1 MALLVDPLLSESIS
15 KLLEIVIFVA
25 ETTANF
31 KPQLKQLKITL
42 ERIGPIIDEIR
53 ELNRKLDRSKLESDM
68 FVEEIQDARKLVH
81 KCLKIKRNLIK
92 RFTHSLKLKDLNEK
106 LLRFFQIEVQAD
118 QSRDIKQTLVEVN
131 RVSVRIESIALDV
144 RNLGQTLSNNSSMST
159 SFSRG
164 HETIEREKLGW
175 RVPTLPT
182 GIVAFEKPL
191 ENLKAVVLADKMD
204 CVDGFDDGSVVVV
217 SAPGGCGKTTLVTM
231 LCYDPDIRAKFGERV
246 FFVTVSETPNFMVI
260 FNDLLNPNSFGQQV
274 GFQNGTENA
283 KQSSIEDAKNKLE
296 NFLREKVS
304 SPLLLVLDDV
314 WSDSFI
320 KNFTFDITG
329 YKILVT
335 SRMVFPKHD
344 MFKFDPLSD
353 EDAKTL
359 FRRSAFPERRRSRPT
374 IDKDLVNQMV
384 KCCKKHPLTLSVVG
398 SSLDGKDET
407 AWRYMLKVLSQGQ
420 SVLDLNVDILN
431 RLERSFQALD
441 DRFKQCFLD
450 FGLFPEDQRIPA
462 TALLN
467 MWVHLYE
474 HEDDGSDTLAK
485 IFELSYRNLVNL
497 MSIGLRKDPGTIV
510 NYCDHQFVTQHDLLR
525 QLAIN
530 LSSKLPVAQRPRLI
544 VSAQGEGLPT
554 SISRVQEPMQA
565 RILSISTGESFAS
578 RWCNMKVPEVEVLVL
593 NLMSK
598 TYTLPHF
605 LDEMQKLK
613 VLNVTNYG
621 LYPTEFENFHLLGCL
636 SNLTRIRLERVTI
649 SSLSGP
655 TLALVNLQKVSFIM
669 CKVGDAFEKL
679 SSNIWPG
686 LVEIEMDYCQDLV
699 EFPAIL
705 CSSVHLKNVSITNC
719 NEMCVISEEFGK
731 LTRLETLSL
740 GSCTKLEKLPES
752 LTRLEKLSILGI
764 SDCLSLSE
772 LPEKIGK
779 LGGLRTINMKGC
791 TGVHEIPTSVM
802 ELSNT
807 QVICNEEISYQ
818 WQDFSNVEVM
828 VVEED
833 RLETLMRI
841 I

>member
-1 MALLVDPLLSESIS
+1 MAMLVDPLLSESIS
-15 KLLEIVIFVA
+15 KLLEIVISVA
-25 ETTANF
+25 KTTANF
-31 KPQLKQLKITL
+31 KPQLEQLKITL
-42 ERIGPIIDEIR
+42 ERIGPIIYEIR
-53 ELNRKLDRSKLESDM
+53 ELDRKLDRSKEESEM
-68 FVEEIQDARKLVH
+68 FVYEIQDARKLVR

-92 RFTHSLKLKDLNEK
+92 RFTHSLKLKDLDQK
-106 LLRFFQIEVQAD
+106 LLRFFQIEVQAS

-131 RVSVRIESIALDV
+131 RVSDRMETLATDV
-144 RNLGQTLSNNSSMST
+144 RNLGQTLSKNSSMSM
-159 SFSRG
+159 SFSRE
-164 HETIEREKLGW
+164 HETTLEREKLGW
-175 RVPTLPT
+175 RVPTLPR

-191 ENLKAVVLADKMD
+191 ENLKAMVLADKMD
-204 CVDGFDDGSVVVV
+204 CDDGSVMVV

-231 LCYDPDIRAKFGERV
+231 LCYDAEIQAKFGERI
-246 FFVTVSETPNFMVI
+246 FFVTVSETPNFLV
-260 FNDLLNPNSFGQQV
+260 FVNDLLNPNSFAQQA
-274 GFQNGTENA
+274 QSQIGTANA
-283 KQSSIEDAKNKLE
+283 KQNSIEDTKNKLE

-304 SPLLLVLDDV
+304 GPLLLVLDDV

-320 KNFTFDITG
+320 ENFAFNITG
-329 YKILVT
+329 YTILVT

-344 MFKFDPLSD
+344 MFQFDPLSD
-353 EDAKTL
+353 EDAKIL
-359 FRRSAFPERRRSRPT
+359 FHRSAFPEGRRPRPT
-374 IDKDLVNQMV
+374 IHKDLVNQMV

-407 AWRYMLKVLSQGQ
+407 AWRYMLKLLSQGQ

-441 DRFKQCFLD
+441 DRFKECFLD

-467 MWVHLYE
+467 
-474 HEDDGSDTLAK
+474 
-485 IFELSYRNLVNL
+485 I
-497 MSIGLRKDPGTIV
+497 LRKDPGTV
-510 NYCDHQFVTQHDLLR
+510 NFCEQQFVTQHDLLR

-530 LSSKLPVAQRPRLI
+530 LSSKVALAQRTRLI
-544 VSAQGEGLPT
+544 ISAHGEDLPT
-554 SISRVQEPMQA
+554 SISKVKEPMQA

-578 RWCNMKVPEVEVLVL
+578 RWCNMEVPEVEVLVL

-598 TYTLPHF
+598 TYTLPYF
-605 LDEMQKLK
+605 FEKMQKLK

-655 TLALVNLQKVSFIM
+655 TLALVNLQKISFIM
-669 CKVGDAFEKL
+669 CKIGNAFEKL
-679 SSNIWPG
+679 SSEHPNIWPR
-686 LVEIEMDYCQDLV
+686 LVEIEMDYCQDLL

-719 NEMCVISEEFGK
+719 NEMCGISEEFGK
-731 LTRLETLSL
+731 LTSLETLSL
-740 GSCTKLEKLPES
+740 CSCTKLEKLPES
-752 LTRLEKLSILGI
+752 VTRLEKLSIVDI

-772 LPEKIGK
+772 LPKEIGK
-779 LGGLRTINMKGC
+779 LSGLRTINMKGC
-791 TGVHEIPTSVM
+791 TGVHEIPTSVK

-818 WQDFSNVEVM
+818 WQDFSNVEVI

-833 RLETLMRI
+833 RLESLMRI

>member
-1 MALLVDPLLSESIS
+1 MAALVDPLLSESVT
-15 KLLEIVIFVA
+15 KLLEVVVFVA

-31 KPQLKQLKITL
+31 KPQLEQLKTTI
-42 ERIGPIIDEIR
+42 ERIGPIIDEIT
-53 ELNRKLDRSKLESDM
+53 ELNRKLDRSKQESDA
-68 FVEEIQDARKLVH
+68 FIAEIRSAIKLVD
-81 KCLKIKRNLIK
+81 KCLKIKKNLIK

-106 LLRFFQIEVQAD
+106 LLRFFQVDVQAY
-118 QSRDIKQTLVEVN
+118 QCRDIKQTLVEVN
-131 RVSVRIESIALDV
+131 RVSDRIETMALDV
-144 RNLGQTLSNNSSMST
+144 KKTLSNTSSLMMSRCV
-159 SFSRG
+159 SREDEG
-164 HETIEREKLGW
+164 IERERLGW
-175 RVPTLPT
+175 RVPTRPR
-182 GIVAFEKPL
+182 GIVAFERPL
-191 ENLKAVVLADKMD
+191 ENLKAMVLADNMD
-204 CVDGFDDGSVVVV
+204 CDDDGSVVVV

-231 LCYDPDIRAKFGERV
+231 LCYDHQIQAKFGERI

-260 FNDLLNPNSFGQQV
+260 VNDLLNPNSFAQQV
-274 GFQNGTENA
+274 QFQYVAENA
-283 KQSSIEDAKNKLE
+283 KQNRIEDARNKLE

-304 SPLLLVLDDV
+304 GPLLLVLDDV

-320 KNFTFDITG
+320 KNFTFAITG
-329 YKILVT
+329 YKIVVT
-335 SRMVFPKHD
+335 SRMVFTNRD
-344 MFKFDPLSD
+344 MFQFDPLSD

-359 FRRSAFPERRRSRPT
+359 FQRSAFPEGKRTRPT
-374 IDKDLVNQMV
+374 IHMDLVNQMV

-407 AWRYMLKVLSQGQ
+407 AWRSMIKDLSQGQ

-431 RLERSFQALD
+431 VLERSFQALD
-441 DRFKQCFLD
+441 NRFKDYYLD

-462 TALLN
+462 TTLLN

-497 MSIGLRKDPGTIV
+497 MSIGLKKDPGTIV
-510 NYCDHQFVTQHDLLR
+510 NYCEQQFVTQHDLLR

-530 LSSKLPVAQRPRLI
+530 LSSKLPIAQRTRLI
-544 VSAQGEGLPT
+544 INAHGEDLPT
-554 SISRVQEPMQA
+554 SISKVHEPMQA
-565 RILSISTGESFAS
+565 RILSITTGESFAS
-578 RWCNMKVPEVEVLVL
+578 RWCNMKVPDVEVLVL

-605 LDEMQKLK
+605 FAEMQKLK

-621 LYPTEFENFHLLGCL
+621 LYPTEFENFQLLGCL

-669 CKVGDAFEKL
+669 CKIGNAFGQL
-679 SSNIWPG
+679 SSNNENVWPR

-699 EFPAIL
+699 EFPAML
-705 CSSVHLKNVSITNC
+705 CSSADLKKVSITNC
-719 NEMCVISEEFGK
+719 NEMCGISEEFGN
-731 LTRLETLSL
+731 LTSLETLSL
-740 GSCTKLEKLPES
+740 RSCTKLEKLPES
-752 LTRLEKLSILGI
+752 ITKLKKLTEVDI

-772 LPEKIGK
+772 LPEGIGR
-779 LGGLRTINMKGC
+779 LSSLRTINMKGC
-791 TGVHEIPTSVM
+791 TGVHEIPTSVE

-807 QVICNEEISYQ
+807 QVICNEEISYH
-818 WQDFSNVEVM
+818 WQDFNNVEVI